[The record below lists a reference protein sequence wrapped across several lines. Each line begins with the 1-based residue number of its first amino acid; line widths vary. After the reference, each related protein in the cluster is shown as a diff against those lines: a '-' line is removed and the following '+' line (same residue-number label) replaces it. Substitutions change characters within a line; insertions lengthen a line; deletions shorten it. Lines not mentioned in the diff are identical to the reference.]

1 MRTIT
6 KKELTDRIADAT
18 QAKRT
23 LVKTVIQQFFDAVIE
38 ELANGN
44 RLEFRDFGVF
54 EVRTRKRR
62 MAQNPRTLERVPVP
76 VKSTVK
82 FKVGRRMKE
91 AVQNVASEVP
101 PAEPESVQHDV
112 PSSAQL
118 PASPPPAT

>member
-6 KKELTDRIADAT
+6 KKELTDRIAEAT

>member
-6 KKELTDRIADAT
+6 KKELTDRIAEAT

-118 PASPPPAT
+118 PASTPPAT

>member
-6 KKELTDRIADAT
+6 KKELTDRIAEAT

-112 PSSAQL
+112 PSAAQL

>member
-1 MRTIT
+1 MRTVT
-6 KKELTDRIADAT
+6 KKELTERIADAT

-38 ELANGN
+38 ELADGN

>member
-6 KKELTDRIADAT
+6 KKELTDRIAEAT

-54 EVRTRKRR
+54 EVRTRTRR

>member
-6 KKELTDRIADAT
+6 KKELTDRIAEAT

-23 LVKTVIQQFFDAVIE
+23 LVKPVIQQFFDAVIE

>member
-54 EVRTRKRR
+54 EIRTRKRR